1 MAAIIK
7 DTGKPDK
14 IKQLEQD
21 FEKNRQEVV
30 RIRNSRE
37 KTSDFT
43 PEEKKTLRHCYVRLS
58 ALAKQL
64 SNLKDGKEADEL
76 LALSKS
82 LAEKAQSFGAV
93 ITAKTPKLTFDDVKG
108 LNDVKALVQSF
119 VFMLENPKLTEYYK
133 IEGGLGMLM
142 YGAPGTGKTM
152 FAEAIA
158 TKLDLPL
165 FIITP
170 SDIFKSYVG
179 ESEAAVRQMFE
190 EIDACPEGAVVFID
204 ECESIFAARKSD
216 DKDYKSAVTTELL
229 QRINGFGV
237 NGARRVMVAA
247 TNRPE
252 MIDKAY
258 LRHKR
263 FSHLVHVTPPDDSAK
278 EAIIRSKLKDIAVE
292 GDKEVFITKLL
303 QMASGKKME
312 YSETMGGEVEQVV
325 GYYSGADIS
334 AIVEEA
340 CRIALEWLEKNKQTE
355 PIPLT
360 MAMFEKAFAKIPP
373 SISPSLL
380 EEYANF
386 RKNMADGN

>member
-7 DTGKPDK
+7 ETDEIKSLKDEFEKGREKIVK
-14 IKQLEQD
+14 IKSSKKSNGD
-21 FEKNRQEVV
+21 YSV
-30 RIRNSRE
+30 
-37 KTSDFT
+37 D
-43 PEEKKTLRHCYVRLS
+43 EKKILRVEYSRLANIAKKLSTLYTDDK
-58 ALAKQL
+58 LAKEHL
-64 SNLKDGKEADEL
+64 DLY
-76 LALSKS
+76 KS
-82 LAEKAQSFGAV
+82 LIEQAQAFGSVMMSKA
-93 ITAKTPKLTFDDVKG
+93 PKATFESVKG
-108 LNDVKALVQSF
+108 LEEVKALVQSF
-119 VFMLENPKLTEYYK
+119 VFMIENPQLIEYYH
-133 IEGGLGMLM
+133 IDGGLGMLM

-152 FAEAIA
+152 FAEAVA
-158 TKLDLPL
+158 NKLGLPL
-165 FIITP
+165 FVVTP

-179 ESEAAVRQMFE
+179 ESEAAVKQLFE
-190 EIDACPEGAVVFID
+190 EIDACPDGAVVFVD

-237 NGARRVMVAA
+237 DGSRRIMIAA

-263 FSHLVHVTPPDDSAK
+263 FSHLVHITPPDDTAK
-278 EAIIRSKLKDIAVE
+278 EAIIRSKLKGIEIE
-292 GDKEVFITKLL
+292 GDREETIKNLIR
-303 QMASGKKME
+303 MMSGKQLE
-312 YSETMGGEVEQVV
+312 YSEAMGTEVEKVI
-325 GYYSGADIS
+325 GYYSGADVC

-340 CRIALEWLEKNKQTE
+340 CRLALEELERTRQTK

-373 SISPSLL
+373 SISPSVL

-386 RKNMADGN
+386 RKNMSEQ